1 MNKSSL
7 ESGIL
12 ANLHYYLKNDDLEG
26 LASDLSIIISNN
38 ICDDDVADDV
48 ANSLH
53 LKVLENVALDGDTE
67 EN

>member
-26 LASDLSIIISNN
+26 LASDLSIIISEH
-38 ICDDDVADDV
+38 ISDEDEADDV
-48 ANSLH
+48 ANALH
-53 LKVLENVALDGDTE
+53 LNALELIATD
-67 EN
+67 